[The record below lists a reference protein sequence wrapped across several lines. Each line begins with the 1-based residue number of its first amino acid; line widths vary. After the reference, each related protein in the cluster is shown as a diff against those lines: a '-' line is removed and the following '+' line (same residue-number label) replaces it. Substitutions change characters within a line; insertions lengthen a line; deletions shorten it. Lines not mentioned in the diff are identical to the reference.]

1 MSIINNANENYF
13 RHCSQN
19 SLSNSFLYL
28 KHMVENIFSLE
39 LSILS
44 AFCDIAF
51 CIQIFFFSR
60 SVNVYSS
67 FFQNILQTISPKNFF
82 FLIWYILAKIQ
93 IKLSK
98 KKVKEEKVFYFYA
111 FKVTTIKV
119 NASEK
124 AYNCHQKKILLAY
137 ICVKL
142 KKLLNL

>member
-44 AFCDIAF
+44 AFFDIAF
-51 CIQIFFFSR
+51 CIQIFIFLGALMFIL
-60 SVNVYSS
+60 YF

-93 IKLSK
+93 IKRWK
-98 KKVKEEKVFYFYA
+98 KSAKGKGFLFLYIQSNNYQSGCVR
-111 FKVTTIKV
+111 
-119 NASEK
+119 K
-124 AYNCHQKKILLAY
+124 AYNCHQKKNTTSIYL
-137 ICVKL
+137 C
-142 KKLLNL
+142 